1 MPRRK
6 KRKIQPKSAWAIYLR
21 TSSEEAQNPENSH
34 RRQRH
39 AIENSLFERMNIPVF
54 REYID
59 NLSGRYAD
67 NRPRYQQMLEDAR
80 AGHFSHVAVE
90 NAERFGR
97 NDTEALVAIDEL
109 DNLGVAV
116 RFADYPELDPIDPDD
131 RILVSLSFTLARRES
146 IKLGQ
151 RVKGGLHA
159 KMRAGGFVGK
169 APDGYINCEEKS
181 DQLDKSK
188 GGRYMRWIEPD
199 PKQFKVWRR
208 AWDLLLTD
216 QYTLAQICEDLHNHG
231 YTFRTGRAFVKVRA
245 DGKNRTAAN
254 GLSRVFKNWFY
265 AGWVV
270 SERAKIPPKTVP
282 GQWKPLVTT
291 EEFERGLAI
300 LASRQKHRASGKCR
314 HDYFLRGLV
323 YVRLDSGRLVRL
335 TSSTSNASRPGGG
348 TSYYCI
354 TSSDINI
361 QCHIVDDQVG
371 PELMKVQVEPEL
383 VPKMREAFTEEL
395 EHTLDRMAPSKQANL
410 ERKLKEIDDEEA
422 RALRLYTTGK
432 ISEKIW
438 DNMWIEW
445 QNRRRSLRH
454 ALDSIETQNQ
464 IHIANLDSAL
474 TIIAKIGILY
484 SKLQRDSQ
492 KKLLREMVKRVV
504 VNSDGKILWLELH
517 PPFSYLD
524 ELRNKMMGCSNT
536 SEGKTKTSSKTGQ
549 CSSYFS
555 LGSPYGTRT
564 RVSTLKG
571 WHPGPLDEGT
581 NTTI

>member
-1 MPRRK
+1 MP
-6 KRKIQPKSAWAIYLR
+6 
-21 TSSEEAQNPENSH
+21 
-34 RRQRH
+34 
-39 AIENSLFERMNIPVF
+39 
-54 REYID
+54 
-59 NLSGRYAD
+59 
-67 NRPRYQQMLEDAR
+67 
-80 AGHFSHVAVE
+80 
-90 NAERFGR
+90 
-97 NDTEALVAIDEL
+97 
-109 DNLGVAV
+109 
-116 RFADYPELDPIDPDD
+116 
-131 RILVSLSFTLARRES
+131 
-146 IKLGQ
+146 
-151 RVKGGLHA
+151 
-159 KMRAGGFVGK
+159 
-169 APDGYINCEEKS
+169 
-181 DQLDKSK
+181 
-188 GGRYMRWIEPD
+188 
-199 PKQFKVWRR
+199 
-208 AWDLLLTD
+208 
-216 QYTLAQICEDLHNHG
+216 
-231 YTFRTGRAFVKVRA
+231 
-245 DGKNRTAAN
+245 
-254 GLSRVFKNWFY
+254 
-265 AGWVV
+265 
-270 SERAKIPPKTVP
+270 
-282 GQWKPLVTT
+282 
-291 EEFERGLAI
+291 
-300 LASRQKHRASGKCR
+300 
-314 HDYFLRGLV
+314 
-323 YVRLDSGRLVRL
+323 
-335 TSSTSNASRPGGG
+335 SRPGGG

-371 PELMKVQVEPEL
+371 SELMKVQVEPEL

-438 DNMWIEW
+438 DNMWVEW

-474 TIIAKIGILY
+474 TIISNIGILY

-524 ELRNKMMGCSNT
+524 ELRNKMVGCSKT

-571 WHPGPLDEGT
+571 WHPRPLDEGARQRKVVY
-581 NTTI
+581 NF